1 MNPSYPRAEVR
12 IPAHLVGPLRKG
24 IAWTRHRESVVFG
37 LAAHTVL
44 RKRVVLLV
52 RDLIPL
58 VPSAY
63 LPDPAHGASW
73 SGAAMLPI
81 LNAAL
86 GQQCGI
92 LIFHSHPH
100 QGAVALS
107 DDDIASGTRL
117 LATFQTLVPGRPHAS
132 VVLGEDHAAGMVLLP
147 DRNQHVSSLRVRLLG
162 GVIVDLPS
170 VDWPWAAHTPDRI
183 FERQVL
189 LTGEAG
195 ELRLRDAI
203 VAVVGLSGGGSHVVQ
218 QLAHLGV
225 GKIFGIDGGKAKTSH
240 LARVVGMSPLDT
252 KRGRAKTRIME
263 SLVRR
268 ISKRVTFVGVPYA
281 IPEQPAIDALKE
293 ADVVVGCVDSYHAR
307 ADLQDLAL
315 RFLIPYVDIGLL
327 IRPIEQGVGITI
339 GGNVI
344 TAVPGQFCQWCI
356 GFLTK
361 DKLDAETGGRPRSYF
376 EGADGQAQ
384 VVSMNGVLASQ
395 AVSEVLQLLTG
406 FAPVGDELVIKK
418 YDGLAGTL
426 ENWIVRPDGTC
437 SLCAT
442 ALGAGD
448 LIWTAA

>member
-1 MNPSYPRAEVR
+1 MNPACPRVEVR
-12 IPAHLVGPLRKG
+12 IPAHLVEPLRKG

-44 RKRVVLLV
+44 HKRVILLV

-58 VPSAY
+58 PPTAYVPA
-63 LPDPAHGASW
+63 PGHGASW

-86 GQQCGI
+86 ARQCGI
-92 LIFHSHPH
+92 IIFHSHPH
-100 QGAVALS
+100 RGGVALS
-107 DDDIASGTRL
+107 DDDFASGSRL
-117 LATFQTLVPGRPHAS
+117 LASFQVLVPGRPHAS

-147 DRNQHVSSLRVRLLG
+147 DRNQHVLSLRVRLLG
-162 GVIVDLPS
+162 GAIEDLPS
-170 VDWPWAAHTPDRI
+170 ADWPLVAQTSDPI

-189 LTGEAG
+189 LTGQGG
-195 ELRLRDAI
+195 ELRLREAK

-225 GKIFGIDGGKAKTSH
+225 GTIFGIDGGKAKTSH
-240 LARVVGMSPLDT
+240 LARVVGMSPLDA
-252 KRGRAKTRIME
+252 KRSRAKTSIME

-268 ISKRVTFVGVPYA
+268 INKRATFTGVPYA
-281 IPEQPAIDALKE
+281 IPQQRAIDALKE

-307 ADLQDLAL
+307 ADLQDLAS

-327 IRPIEQGVGITI
+327 IRPTQEGAGITI

-344 TAVPGQFCQWCI
+344 TAVPGQFCQWCT

-361 DKLDAETGGRPRSYF
+361 EKLDAETGGRPRSYF

-406 FAPVGDELVIKK
+406 FAPVGDELLIKK

-426 ENWIVRPDGTC
+426 ENWIVRPDRFC

-448 LIWTAA
+448 LSWTAA